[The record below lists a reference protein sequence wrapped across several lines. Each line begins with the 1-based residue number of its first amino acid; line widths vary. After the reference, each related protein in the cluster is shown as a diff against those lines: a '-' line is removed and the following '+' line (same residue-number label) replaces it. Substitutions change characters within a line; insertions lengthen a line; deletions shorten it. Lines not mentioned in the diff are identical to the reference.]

1 MVHAMVHA
9 MDGWADW
16 VAAMR
21 RRGLADGTIYKRHHE
36 LEHWSAFVGD
46 RWADVDRHELERWL
60 DGRPLAARA
69 RYSAISHL
77 HAFYTWAI
85 REGLCT
91 ADPTIL
97 VERPKLPRCLPRPAR
112 AALVARAVGDGLT
125 PVELACALMAYG
137 GLRCCEV
144 ARLTWDDVEPGRLWL
159 RGKGDKDRVVPI
171 ARPLAVVL
179 AQHDGRVG
187 PIMGRRVTP
196 GRVSQLVCVHLH
208 RLGGGRETA
217 HTLRHAFATR
227 LLALCGDVTVVQVAL
242 GHASLATTAIYAQ
255 VEPAALT
262 AALARW

>member
-1 MVHAMVHA
+1 MVHA

-16 VAAMR
+16 SAAMR
-21 RRGLADGTIYKRHHE
+21 RRGLAAATVDKRRHE
-36 LEHWSAFVGD
+36 LERWSTFIGVG
-46 RWADVDRHELERWL
+46 WAKVDRHEVERWL

-77 HAFYTWAI
+77 HAFYVWAI

-91 ADPTIL
+91 ADPTVL

-112 AALVARAVGDGLT
+112 SALVARAVGHGLA
-125 PVELACALMAYG
+125 PVEVACALMAYG

-144 ARLTWDDVEPGRLWL
+144 AALTWDDVEPGRLWL
-159 RGKGDKDRVVPI
+159 HGKGGKERVVPI

-179 AQHDGRVG
+179 AQHDGQVG

-196 GRVSQLVCVHLH
+196 ARVSQLVCAHLH
-208 RLGGGRETA
+208 QLGAGRETA
-217 HTLRHAFATR
+217 HALRHAFATR

-242 GHASLATTAIYAQ
+242 GHASLATTAIYTQ